1 MREDLI
7 QSAISFLTDPKVQSA
22 ALAKKVS
29 FLESKGMTSEEIEEA
44 MSRANGGAP
53 STTSTSAPQVGAVAQ
68 YTQPGSV
75 QQQGMVGPP
84 VPARPKYDWRDVF
97 IAAVLAGGATYG
109 LWTLAKRV
117 FGPWFKVPSQDQLE
131 KDKEALDQQFQ
142 AVEESLKE
150 IKNQTEEALTSVST
164 QSDKVNDSLISL
176 EAVLEDLKKG
186 DEARK
191 DEFDNVKND
200 VAALQELVPKMMDRN
215 KEAQNTVLEDLQNE
229 LKSLKSLI
237 VSRRPTTPAP
247 EQGSGNNTINSTTS
261 NSPGTSVENG
271 LSPRL
276 SAALNGA
283 NNIKSPGIPSWQM
296 AAAKS
301 ADTPATSSSSGV
313 TAPATAGSSSSTTE
327 PVTTTAQEPT
337 TTNTSQQQ
345 A

>member
-1 MREDLI
+1 
-7 QSAISFLTDPKVQSA
+7 
-22 ALAKKVS
+22 
-29 FLESKGMTSEEIEEA
+29 
-44 MSRANGGAP
+44 
-53 STTSTSAPQVGAVAQ
+53 
-68 YTQPGSV
+68 
-75 QQQGMVGPP
+75 
-84 VPARPKYDWRDVF
+84 
-97 IAAVLAGGATYG
+97 
-109 LWTLAKRV
+109 
-117 FGPWFKVPSQDQLE
+117 
-131 KDKEALDQQFQ
+131 
-142 AVEESLKE
+142 
-150 IKNQTEEALTSVST
+150 
-164 QSDKVNDSLISL
+164 
-176 EAVLEDLKKG
+176 
-186 DEARK
+186 
-191 DEFDNVKND
+191 
-200 VAALQELVPKMMDRN
+200 MMDRN

-261 NSPGTSVENG
+261 NSPATSVENG

-301 ADTPATSSSSGV
+301 ADTPATSSSSAV
-313 TAPATAGSSSSTTE
+313 TTPAAAGSSSSTTE